1 MQMNG
6 RRSLPATTQQAWQAL
21 NDPNVLQACIPGCD
35 RFELVADDTYEVG
48 MQLRIGPV
56 SARFGGRVV
65 LSEREPERSYR
76 IAFEGQGGA
85 AGFGKGTSSVHLVPM
100 SDGCELHYD
109 VNASVGGRLAQLG
122 QRLIDAAARQVADDF
137 FKRLEVQIR
146 STTQIGEVPSLSVE
160 APATPAVPPRWLWWA
175 GSAGLALVL
184 LWLLTRVG

>member
-35 RFELVADDTYEVG
+35 RFELVAGDTYEVG

-85 AGFGKGTSSVHLVPM
+85 AGFGKGTSSVHLVPT

-146 STTQIGEVPSLSVE
+146 SITEIREVPSSSVA

-184 LWLLTRVG
+184 LWLLTRAG